1 MVVLHHEVVGEG
13 PDQSPHVRHQPR
25 NPEKVVGMRK
35 DLRAEAG
42 DEREEAA
49 AIRNYILILKR
60 ELMSDT
66 KRKDVLI
73 SQTNVK

>member
-25 NPEKVVGMRK
+25 NPEKVVGVRK

-42 DEREEAA
+42 DEREETAE
-49 AIRNYILILKR
+49 IRNYLHLRRRLFSVSKDIK
-60 ELMSDT
+60 SD
-66 KRKDVLI
+66 
-73 SQTNVK
+73 

>member
-25 NPEKVVGMRK
+25 NPEKVVGVRK

-42 DEREEAA
+42 DEREEPAE
-49 AIRNYILILKR
+49 IRNYLLHLRRK
-60 ELMSDT
+60 LMSNT
-66 KRKDVLI
+66 KRKEVPRDKM
-73 SQTNVK
+73 NCF